1 MKQRLVGAAVLVAL
15 AVIFLPMLVQGPAPD
30 SGVSDVPLTMPDAP
44 KGDYQ
49 TRDLP
54 LVMPEGT
61 PSGGALGMGAAPGAG
76 DRLPT
81 VDTATTA
88 SGQTIPAAD
97 GSQSNAA
104 QGGNGGMMPP
114 ATAGGDYAVHFGSYA
129 TASGAAAVV
138 ARLLSSQLPG
148 YREQTTLAGKPAWR
162 VRIGP
167 YATRADAEAARLR
180 AAHVRDDVGARVVA
194 LDAET
199 TAAASQ
205 PVARPA
211 TPAMATQPLPSA
223 PKGTSVEQPAKPLAA
238 APAATKPAVPAA
250 SAVGFAVQLGAF
262 GNAAEAGKLRDRVRA
277 AGFSAFTETVSTDK
291 GPLTRVRVG
300 PVASRADA
308 DALKAQLRARVG
320 VDGIVR
326 PHP

>member
-54 LVMPEGT
+54 LVTPDGP
-61 PSGGALGMGAAPGAG
+61 PSGGALGMDPAPGAG

-81 VDTATTA
+81 VDTAEA
-88 SGQTIPAAD
+88 GAQRPAPGIAD
-97 GSQSNAA
+97 
-104 QGGNGGMMPP
+104 GGMMPP

-129 TASGAAAVV
+129 SASGASSVV
-138 ARLLSSQLPG
+138 AQLLSSQLPG
-148 YREQTTLAGKPAWR
+148 YREQTMLAGKPAWR

-199 TAAASQ
+199 TPAASQ

-211 TPAMATQPLPSA
+211 TAAVTTQPLPPAPDSARVEQA
-223 PKGTSVEQPAKPLAA
+223 PKPVAP
-238 APAATKPAVPAA
+238 APAATKPVAPAA

-291 GPLTRVRVG
+291 GALTRVRVG

-308 DALKAQLRARVG
+308 DALKAQLRAKVG